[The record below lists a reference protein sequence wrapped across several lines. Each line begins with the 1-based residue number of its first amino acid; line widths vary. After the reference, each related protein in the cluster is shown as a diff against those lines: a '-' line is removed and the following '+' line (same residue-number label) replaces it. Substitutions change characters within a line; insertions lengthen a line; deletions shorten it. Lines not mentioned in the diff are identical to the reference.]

1 MAIHIT
7 KLKSAVEQILLE
19 YSKGYKASQA
29 GGSCGLQVLSTE
41 TEMTISGE
49 VFFDGEA
56 LAVQTTSSTNQDG
69 KSTTESPRKISST
82 SRRSYRQEAQE
93 SGLASGSTGIERS
106 VQNENEPNS

>member
-1 MAIHIT
+1 MAIHISQLKPAIE
-7 KLKSAVEQILLE
+7 KLLLE
-19 YSKGYKASQA
+19 YSKGYKAAQA

-41 TEMTISGE
+41 TQMTISGE

-69 KSTTESPRKISST
+69 KSTTESPKKVTST
-82 SRRSYRQEAQE
+82 ARRSYRQEAQE

-106 VQNENEPNS
+106 VQNENEPN